1 MTERTPGEVIS
12 GPRAPR
18 SLQARREAIAGYLF
32 ISPVVVL
39 FVTFIAGPLLATIAF
54 SFVKWDLLTEPS
66 FAGFDNYARLATDP
80 VIGQVLANTF
90 IFAFASVVSH
100 VGIGLLLAVAVNR
113 QINRI
118 VQYWIRTALFF
129 PFLISWAAVSLIWK
143 YALDPNFGFIN
154 HYLQQ
159 LGLTPPEWLVDPNW
173 ALTALIGVDWWHTI
187 GYTFVIL
194 LAGLQTVPREL
205 HEAAMVDGAGA
216 VRRFWSIT
224 IPAMSPT
231 LFFTMIIT
239 FIGAFQIFDPMYIMT
254 NGGPGDATRS
264 IVQYLYEQ
272 AFQAFDVG
280 YGAVVA
286 ILVFLVIVVVTLI
299 QFRLGRKWVS
309 E

>member
-1 MTERTPGEVIS
+1 MIKRTPVATSE
-12 GPRAPR
+12 PRAPR
-18 SLQARREAIAGYLF
+18 SRQARREAIAGYLF

-80 VIGQVLANTF
+80 VIGRALANTF

-159 LGLTPPEWLVDPNW
+159 LGLNPPEWLVDPNW
-173 ALTALIGVDWWHTI
+173 ALPALIGVDWWHTI

-216 VRRFWSIT
+216 VRRFWSVT

-272 AFQAFDVG
+272 AFKAFDVG

-286 ILVFLVIVVVTLI
+286 IIVFVVIVVVTLI
-299 QFRLGRKWVS
+299 QFRLSRKWVS

>member
-1 MTERTPGEVIS
+1 MTQRMHGEVTS
-12 GPRAPR
+12 GPSAPR
-18 SLQARREAIAGYLF
+18 SRQARREAIAGYLF
-32 ISPVVVL
+32 ISPVVIL

-80 VIGQVLANTF
+80 VIGRVLANTF
-90 IFAFASVVSH
+90 VFAFASVVSH

-159 LGLTPPEWLVDPNW
+159 LGLNPPEWLVDPNW
-173 ALTALIGVDWWHTI
+173 ALPALIGVDWWHTI

-216 VRRFWSIT
+216 VRRFWSVT

-272 AFQAFDVG
+272 AFKAFDVG

-286 ILVFLVIVVVTLI
+286 IIVFLVIVVVTLI
-299 QFRLGRKWVS
+299 QFRLSRKWVT

>member
-1 MTERTPGEVIS
+1 MTKHMPAATAE
-12 GPRAPR
+12 PRAPQSR
-18 SLQARREAIAGYLF
+18 QARKEAIAGYLF
-32 ISPVVVL
+32 ISPVIVL

-80 VIGQVLANTF
+80 VIGRVLANTF

-159 LGLTPPEWLVDPNW
+159 LGFNPPEWLVDPNW
-173 ALTALIGVDWWHTI
+173 ALPALIGVDWWHTI

-216 VRRFWSIT
+216 VRRFWSVT

-272 AFQAFDVG
+272 AFKAFDVG

-286 ILVFLVIVVVTLI
+286 IIVFVVIVVVTLI
-299 QFRLGRKWVS
+299 QFRLSRKWVT